1 MKNQKQQ
8 RISQTTNHFDL
19 LSEEIVFTILD
30 LLGEN
35 QIDKKSFSLA
45 CKSFYVIES
54 NHRKNLRP
62 LRQEPLSGIL
72 TRYPNITHLDLSLCP
87 RVTDSSLTTI
97 SNLCESTLRSID
109 LSRSGSF
116 SGSGLLRLAV
126 NCRNLVEID
135 VSNAT
140 NLKDAGAAAL
150 AEAKNLEKLWMGR
163 CKLVTD
169 MGVGCIAVGCKNLKL
184 ISLKWCLGVGDFGV
198 GLIAVKCKEIRSL
211 DLSYLPITDKC
222 LPSILKLQHLEDL
235 VLEGCFGIDDDSLA
249 ALKHGCKSLKA
260 LDMSSCQN
268 ISHLG
273 LSSLASGTGGLK
285 QLTLAYGSPVTLA
298 LADGLKKLSMLQ
310 SIKLDGC
317 VVTCAGLKAIG
328 NLCVSLKELSLSKC
342 LGVTDEGLSSVVT
355 KHRELSKLDITC
367 CRKITD
373 VSIAHIT
380 NSCTN
385 LTSLRMESCTLVP
398 REAFVLIGQRCP
410 FLEELDLTDNEIDDE
425 GFTHFIHSANLCI
438 RAIVLVFILTCF
450 VDAGLKSISRCPNL
464 SVLKLGI
471 CLNITDEGLTHVG
484 MGCPKLVELDLYR
497 SVEITDSGVSAIAC
511 GCPNLEMVNI
521 AYCKDIT
528 DSSLMSLSKCSRLNT
543 FESRGCPLITSLG
556 LAAIAV
562 GCRQLSKLDIKKCH
576 NVDDVGMLPLAH
588 FSQNLRQINL
598 SYSSVTDVGLLS
610 LASIS
615 CLQSLTILH
624 VKDLT
629 PSGLA
634 AALLACGGLTK
645 VKLQASFKYLL
656 PQPLFEYLEARGCVL
671 QWRDK
676 VFQAELDP
684 KCWKLQPEDMV
695 P

>member
-1 MKNQKQQ
+1 MKTLKQQ
-8 RISQTTNHFDL
+8 RLSQTTNHFDL
-19 LSEEIVFTILD
+19 LSEEIVFTIIDFLS
-30 LLGEN
+30 EN
-35 QIDKKSFSLA
+35 PLDKKSFSLA
-45 CKSFYVIES
+45 CKWFYVIES
-54 NHRKNLRP
+54 KHRKNLRP
-62 LRQEPLSGIL
+62 LRQEHLPAIL
-72 TRYPNITHLDLSLCP
+72 TRYPNITRLDFSLCP
-87 RVTDSSLTTI
+87 RVTDGSLMTI
-97 SNLCESTLRSID
+97 SNMCDSTLRSID
-109 LSRSGSF
+109 LSRSGAF
-116 SGSGLLRLAV
+116 SGSGLLSLAV

-150 AEAKNLEKLWMGR
+150 AGAKNLEKLWMGR
-163 CKLVTD
+163 CKMVTD
-169 MGVGCIAVGCKNLKL
+169 MGVGCIAVGCKKLRL

-273 LSSLASGTGGLK
+273 LSSLTSGTGGL
-285 QLTLAYGSPVTLA
+285 QQITLAYGSPVTLA

-317 VVTCAGLKAIG
+317 LVTCAGLKAIG

-342 LGVTDEGLSSVVT
+342 SGVTDEGLSSVVT
-355 KHRELSKLDITC
+355 KHGELRKLDITC

-380 NSCTN
+380 SSCTV

-398 REAFVLIGQRCP
+398 REAFVLIGQRCH

-425 GFTHFIHSANLCI
+425 G
-438 RAIVLVFILTCF
+438 
-450 VDAGLKSISRCPNL
+450 LKSISRCSKL
-464 SVLKLGI
+464 SILKLGI
-471 CLNITDEGLTHVG
+471 CLNITDEGLTNVG
-484 MGCPKLVELDLYR
+484 MCCRKLVELDLYR
-497 SVEITDSGVSAIAC
+497 SVEISDSGISAIAY
-511 GCPNLEMVNI
+511 GCPDLEMINI

-528 DSSLMSLSKCSRLNT
+528 DSSLLSLSKCSRLNT

-556 LAAIAV
+556 LAALAV
-562 GCRQLSKLDIKKCH
+562 GCKQLTKLDIKKCH
-576 NVDDVGMLPLAH
+576 NIDDVGMLPLAH

-624 VKDLT
+624 MKGLT

-645 VKLQASFKYLL
+645 VKLQTSFKFLL
-656 PQPLFEYLEARGCVL
+656 PQPLFEHLEARGCVL

-684 KCWKLQPEDMV
+684 KCWKLQLEDMV

>member
-35 QIDKKSFSLA
+35 PIDKKSFSLA

-54 NHRKNLRP
+54 KHRKNLRP

-72 TRYPNITHLDLSLCP
+72 TRYPNITHLDLGLCP

-109 LSRSGSF
+109 LSRSVAF
-116 SGSGLLRLAV
+116 TGSGLLRLAV

-235 VLEGCFGIDDDSLA
+235 VLEGCFGIDDDSFA

-268 ISHLG
+268 ISYLG
-273 LSSLASGTGGLK
+273 LSSLTSGTGGLQ

-328 NLCVSLKELSLSKC
+328 NLCVSLTELSLSKC

-355 KHRELSKLDITC
+355 KHRELRRLDITC
-367 CRKITD
+367 CREITD

-410 FLEELDLTDNEIDDE
+410 ILEELDLTDNEIDDE
-425 GFTHFIHSANLCI
+425 
-438 RAIVLVFILTCF
+438 
-450 VDAGLKSISRCPNL
+450 GLKSISRCPNL

-484 MGCPKLVELDLYR
+484 MGCPKLAELDLYR

-562 GCRQLSKLDIKKCH
+562 RCRQLAKLDIKKCH
-576 NVDDVGMLPLAH
+576 NVNDVGMLPLAH

-624 VKDLT
+624 VKGLT

-656 PQPLFEYLEARGCVL
+656 PQPLLKYLEARGCVL
-671 QWRDK
+671 HWRDK

-684 KCWKLQPEDMV
+684 KCWKLQLEDMV